1 MKHKASNLAECGEVP
16 MQNETKTTRR
26 QQKAFILRLPPTK
39 AAAVIE
45 GARRE
50 GVSCQRWLEALVSP
64 EVKRE
69 NSAAAR

>member
-1 MKHKASNLAECGEVP
+1 
-16 MQNETKTTRR
+16 MQNDDKTTRR
-26 QQKAFILRLPPTK
+26 QQKAFILRLPPNK

>member
-1 MKHKASNLAECGEVP
+1 
-16 MQNETKTTRR
+16 MQNDDKTTRR
-26 QQKAFILRLPPTK
+26 QQKAFILQLSPNK

-64 EVKRE
+64 EVQRE
-69 NSAAAR
+69 KSAAAR